1 MQTSTRYEK
10 NTGYDKQTCTA
21 KRKTNS
27 IRENKDTIYNYIHYT
42 LQNSPHSK
50 RHEIE
55 NSYFVCRNMLNQL
68 DTSMYFPRWV

>member
-10 NTGYDKQTCTA
+10 SAGYDKQTCTA

-27 IRENKDTIYNYIHYT
+27 VREIKNTVYNY
-42 LQNSPHSK
+42 
-50 RHEIE
+50 EIE

-68 DTSMYFPRWV
+68 ETCRYTQMPVVF